1 MASRFKNLSSNNEDS
16 KQENIFKSKDN
27 NTNNT
32 RVVTGKSLKELI
44 SHSKSQEK
52 LSKTRTDNFNNR
64 TKGRY
69 QNEKKK
75 FSKPAPVIK
84 QEFKVKNE
92 EFPDLVEGKKQE
104 VPVKTLDYREK
115 VQMVKE
121 ATIKEKNILPQG
133 WVLLSKKD
141 TTVKKERDIEIISE
155 YFNPKIARE
164 ILDNRLL
171 QREELN
177 DILGDISPY
186 WNMMYPDEEDDE
198 YYEYESD
205 NYDDQEYEEYV
216 EDW

>member
-16 KQENIFKSKDN
+16 KRENIFKSKDN

-44 SHSKSQEK
+44 SHPKSQEK

-69 QNEKKK
+69 QNEKKI
-75 FSKPAPVIK
+75 FSKTTPVIK

-104 VPVKTLDYREK
+104 ETVKTLDYREK

-121 ATIKEKNILPQG
+121 AAMKDKNILPQG
-133 WVLLSKKD
+133 WVFLSKKD
-141 TTVKKERDIEIISE
+141 TTVKKERNIEIISE

-186 WNMMYPDEEDDE
+186 WNMMYPDEVDDE